1 MKNNKNFLLFF
12 TASFLLFAAW
22 IQIRE
27 SLWPAPKKKPEVT
40 EPFVEKPPIK
50 LNDNTKDNDN
60 GLSLA
65 PFKERGNFVTLG
77 SEDSSSGFHLG
88 ITFDSFG
95 ACVRK
100 VVLNKFQQADN
111 LGRPVWINQIEK
123 KPKSLDLI
131 PLESRW
137 HAGANYLYHF
147 DFKDQFGDQPMD
159 LLGKTDW
166 KIVSGPTEEVDSRG
180 IAFQKLVFETK
191 LQNILISKTFTL
203 SKNDYHVGME
213 LVFSTDDMAVIP
225 FRYQV
230 TGPRSLPVEG
240 DWYTNIFRNAL
251 IAQVDD
257 RNNVYRDLQDG
268 RQIASWMGGSEVLVN
283 NQLNHWFRY
292 AGVAIQYFSSM
303 VVVDED
309 QPDQKIIEKVR
320 PTLDAT
326 FARGIISKI
335 DPVNRSLNL
344 RVDGKDETFWF
355 DSKES
360 FEKMESQFGLGRQ
373 IAIYYRHI
381 ATPDKKP
388 MYAVI
393 DVRKET
399 QAQPLFDNDITVRLT
414 SKQFNLVAGKPVTHK
429 YLLYNGPVKTSLL
442 GDFSNNAMVN
452 SEQVSRY
459 TNKLGLNTMTDYQ
472 SPGWIG
478 SFCASIFWT
487 DIVIKC
493 TNMMHWILWKVY
505 LILPNFGLCI
515 IFLTILIRGLMF
527 PLSRKQA
534 IMSIKMQ
541 ELAPELKKMQEK
553 LKGDKQAIGLAQ
565 MELYRKYN
573 VNPFGTCWVV
583 LIQMP
588 VFMGLYF
595 ALQESIHFRLAT
607 FWPTWIINLAAPD
620 MLINWGAAIPLISNP
635 EDYGG
640 FFYLGPYF
648 NLLPIFAIGLM
659 VLQQKMFTPP
669 PTDEQQ
675 EAQQKMMTYMMVFM
689 GFMFYKVAAGLCIYF
704 IASSLWGLAER
715 KLLPKSKTGPQP
727 LLASANGADISKL
740 DSNNNGKSAKNLR
753 KELANKALEKSN
765 TEKTALDR
773 WRDWFNDI
781 LKQAEKK

>member
-27 SLWPAPKKKPEVT
+27 SFWPTPKKITDTKEELT
-40 EPFVEKPPIK
+40 EKKQEKIP
-50 LNDNTKDNDN
+50 NVDQ
-60 GLSLA
+60 GVSLA
-65 PFKERGNFVTLG
+65 PFKEQGKLLTLG
-77 SEDSSSGFHLG
+77 SEDPSSGFHLG
-88 ITFDSFG
+88 VTFDSYG
-95 ACVRK
+95 ACVRR
-100 VVLNKFQQADN
+100 VVLNKFQQADSM
-111 LGRPVWINQIEK
+111 GRPVWENIALK

-131 PLESRW
+131 PFENRW

-147 DFKDQFGDQPMD
+147 GFKDQLGDQPID
-159 LLGKTDW
+159 LLGKCEW
-166 KIVSGPTEEVDSRG
+166 RVVSGPSEETDSKG
-180 IAFQKLVFETK
+180 IVTQKIVFETK
-191 LQNILISKTFTL
+191 LQEINISKIFTL
-203 SKNDYHVGME
+203 SKHDYHVGME
-213 LVFSTDDMAVIP
+213 LVFSTDDASPVP
-225 FRYQV
+225 FRYQI
-230 TGPRSLPVEG
+230 TGPRGLPIEG
-240 DWYTNIFRNAL
+240 NWYTNTFRNSL
-251 IAQVDD
+251 IAQVDE
-257 RNNVYRDLQDG
+257 RNNVYRDLQDA
-268 RQIASWMGGSEVLVN
+268 RQIANWMGGSEVRLN

-292 AGVAIQYFSSM
+292 AGIAIQYFSSM
-303 VVVDED
+303 VVVDES
-309 QPDQKIIEKVR
+309 QSDQKIIEIVR
-320 PTLDAT
+320 PTLESA
-326 FARGIISKI
+326 FAKGSLSRI
-335 DPVNRSLNL
+335 DPINRNINV
-344 RVDGKDETFWF
+344 RVDGKDEVFWF
-355 DSKES
+355 DNRES
-360 FEKMESQFGLGRQ
+360 FEKFESQFGLGRQ
-373 IAIYYRHI
+373 LAVYYRHQ

-388 MYAVI
+388 MYVVI

-399 QAQPLFDNDITVRLT
+399 QAQPLFENDITVRLT
-414 SKQFNLVAGKPVTHK
+414 SKQFNIVAGKPVTHK
-429 YLLYNGPVKTSLL
+429 YMLYNGPVKTSLL
-442 GDFSNNAMVN
+442 SDFSDDAIV
-452 SEQVSRY
+452 SADQVSRY
-459 TNKLGLNTMTDYQ
+459 TTKLGLNTMTDYQ

-505 LILPNFGLCI
+505 IILPNFGLCI

-534 IMSIKMQ
+534 VMSIKMQ
-541 ELAPELKKMQEK
+541 ELAPELKKLQEK
-553 LKGDKQAIGLAQ
+553 FKGDKQAMGMAQ

-573 VNPFGTCWVV
+573 VNPVGTCWVV

-620 MLINWGAAIPLISNP
+620 MLINWGDSIPLISNP

-648 NLLPIFAIGLM
+648 NLLPIFAIALM
-659 VLQQKMFTPP
+659 VFQQKMFTPP

-704 IASSLWGLAER
+704 IASSIWGLAER
-715 KLLPKSKTGPQP
+715 KLLPKTKPGKQP
-727 LLASANGADISKL
+727 LLASANGGEILKNDT
-740 DSNNNGKSAKNLR
+740 NGKFIKNSR
-753 KELANKALEKSN
+753 REVGSKSQIKTSGEKSF
-765 TEKTALDR
+765 LDR
-773 WRDWFNDI
+773 WRDWFEDI